1 MKGENTVKINVNKR
15 KVLVIALA
23 VCLLATLSLGT
34 LAWFT
39 AQDSVTNQFYVG
51 DSNTDPDDVFGIDV
65 WETVDGQE
73 IGRGVAGGNGAT
85 YEAILPGQELSKAPV
100 AENTGIHSMFVR
112 AIVTVNNAKGLK
124 ETMAD
129 DLSDAAK
136 LFKGNDATEWLLDG
150 VTYTEENGVGTLVYT
165 YYYQEVLESGT
176 NNVTPAIFDSVII
189 PSELTNQTITVLDGF
204 TIDVVA
210 QAIQSEYIGYD
221 NAKGAFTAYWQ

>member
-1 MKGENTVKINVNKR
+1 
-15 KVLVIALA
+15 
-23 VCLLATLSLGT
+23 
-34 LAWFT
+34 
-39 AQDSVTNQFYVG
+39 
-51 DSNTDPDDVFGIDV
+51 
-65 WETVDGQE
+65 
-73 IGRGVAGGNGAT
+73 
-85 YEAILPGQELSKAPV
+85 
-100 AENTGIHSMFVR
+100 MFVR

-176 NNVTPAIFDSVII
+176 NNVTPAIFDSVVI